1 MHRNDRNE
9 QSCWW
14 CVWRTITGP
23 GNDPT
28 LGCGHTSSMIRQHF
42 GGCSTAATCKEYLE
56 DDPSLKITVV
66 RDTREALMEGIHQMV
81 VENGQ
86 FDAAAAI
93 LDYFSPNTYSTPK
106 LITCDDF
113 CITTEVQF
121 GGSEGIYLDCYA
133 EGRIQP
139 ESPEKRWEI
148 GTYKTLGTSLSAMQI
163 FGALGGALTYYG
175 RKYLMENI
183 GRFLSDREL
192 RVRCL
197 KQRQKEKEA
206 AQK

>member
-93 LDYFSPNTYSTPK
+93 LDY
-106 LITCDDF
+106 F

>member
-1 MHRNDRNE
+1 
-9 QSCWW
+9 
-14 CVWRTITGP
+14 
-23 GNDPT
+23 
-28 LGCGHTSSMIRQHF
+28 MIRQHF

-86 FDAAAAI
+86 FDAAVAI

-148 GTYKTLGTSLSAMQI
+148 GTYKTLETSLSAMQI

>member
-1 MHRNDRNE
+1 
-9 QSCWW
+9 
-14 CVWRTITGP
+14 
-23 GNDPT
+23 
-28 LGCGHTSSMIRQHF
+28 
-42 GGCSTAATCKEYLE
+42 
-56 DDPSLKITVV
+56 
-66 RDTREALMEGIHQMV
+66 MEGIHQMV

-93 LDYFSPNTYSTPK
+93 LDYFIPNTYSTPK

-133 EGRIQP
+133 ERRFQP